1 MSAQRQL
8 RQSIRKKRLALT
20 PSESATCAEHLAQ
33 QVCSSKFVSNSRHIA
48 AYLAADGEIDPLPLM
63 QYFWSLGKI
72 IYLPVLVPFSMQKL
86 WFAKYEAGD
95 RLIYNRYGIAE
106 PLRRRLI
113 KPCALDLVLTPLV
126 AFDQAGHRIGM
137 GGGYYDR
144 SFAFLAGRRYWRK
157 PHMLGLAFE
166 FQKQDTI
173 KPNAW
178 DIPLTAI
185 ATEARLYNVKPE

>member
-1 MSAQRQL
+1 MPAQRQL
-8 RQSIRKKRLALT
+8 RQSIRKQRQALT
-20 PSESATCAEHLAQ
+20 TSESTTCAEQLAQ
-33 QVCSSKFVSNSRHIA
+33 HVRSSQFVSNSRHIA
-48 AYLAADGEIDPLPLM
+48 AYLPADGEIDPMPLV
-63 QYFWSLGKI
+63 QYLWSLGKT
-72 IYLPVLVPFSMQKL
+72 IYLPVLVPFSKQKL
-86 WFAKYEAGD
+86 WFAKFEAGD
-95 RLIYNRYGIAE
+95 QLVYNRYGIAE

-144 SFAFLAGRRYWRK
+144 SFAFLTGRQYWRK

-166 FQKQDTI
+166 FQKQGTI

-185 ATEARLYNVKPE
+185 ATEARLYTVK

>member
-1 MSAQRQL
+1 MPAQRQL
-8 RQSIRKKRLALT
+8 RQPIRKKRQALT
-20 PSESATCAEHLAQ
+20 PSESTACAEQLAQ
-33 QVCSSKFVSNSRHIA
+33 HVCSSQFVPNSRHIA
-48 AYLAADGEIDPLPLM
+48 AYLASDGEIDPLPLV
-63 QYFWSLGKI
+63 QCLWSLGKTV
-72 IYLPVLVPFSMQKL
+72 YLPVLVPFSNQKL

-95 RLIYNRYGIAE
+95 QLVYNRYGIAE

-166 FQKQDTI
+166 FQKQLSI

-185 ATEARLYNVKPE
+185 ATETCLYKVKPE

>member
-1 MSAQRQL
+1 MPAQHQL

-20 PSESATCAEHLAQ
+20 PSESTTCAELLAQ
-33 QVCSSKFVSNSRHIA
+33 HVCSSQFVCNSRYIA
-48 AYLAADGEIDPLPLM
+48 AYLATDGEIDPLPLM
-63 QYFWSLGKI
+63 QCLWSLGKT
-72 IYLPVLVPFSMQKL
+72 IYLPVLIPFSKQKL

-95 RLIYNRYGIAE
+95 QLVYNRYGIAE

-113 KPCALDLVLTPLV
+113 KPRALDLVLTPLV
-126 AFDQAGHRIGM
+126 AFDQAGHRVGM

-144 SFAFLAGRRYWRK
+144 SFAFLADRGYWRK

-166 FQKQDTI
+166 FQKQGTI

-185 ATEARLYNVKPE
+185 ATEARLYTVKPE

>member
-1 MSAQRQL
+1 MPAQRQL
-8 RQSIRKKRLALT
+8 RQSIRKQRQALT
-20 PSESATCAEHLAQ
+20 TSESTTCAEQLAQ
-33 QVCSSKFVSNSRHIA
+33 HVRSSQFVSNSRHIA
-48 AYLAADGEIDPLPLM
+48 AYLPADGEIDPMPLV
-63 QYFWSLGKI
+63 QYLWSLGKT
-72 IYLPVLVPFSMQKL
+72 IYLPVLVPFSKKKL
-86 WFAKYEAGD
+86 WFAKFEAGD
-95 RLIYNRYGIAE
+95 QLVYNRYGIAE

-144 SFAFLAGRRYWRK
+144 SFAFLTGRQYWRK

-166 FQKQDTI
+166 FQKQGTI
-173 KPNAW
+173 KQNAW

-185 ATEARLYNVKPE
+185 ATEARLYTVKTE

>member
-1 MSAQRQL
+1 MPAQRQL
-8 RQSIRKKRLALT
+8 RQSIRKQRQALT
-20 PSESATCAEHLAQ
+20 TSESSTCAEQLAQ
-33 QVCSSKFVSNSRHIA
+33 HVRSSQFVSNSRHIA
-48 AYLAADGEIDPLPLM
+48 AYLPADGEIDPLPLV
-63 QYFWSLGKI
+63 QYLWSLGKT
-72 IYLPVLVPFSMQKL
+72 IYLPVLVPFSKQKL
-86 WFAKYEAGD
+86 WFAKFEAGD
-95 RLIYNRYGIAE
+95 QLVYNRYGIAE

-144 SFAFLAGRRYWRK
+144 SFAFLTGRQYWRK

-166 FQKQDTI
+166 FQKQGAI

-185 ATEARLYNVKPE
+185 ATEARLYTVK

>member
-1 MSAQRQL
+1 MPAQRQL
-8 RQSIRKKRLALT
+8 RQSIRKQRQALT
-20 PSESATCAEHLAQ
+20 TSESTTCAEQLAQ
-33 QVCSSKFVSNSRHIA
+33 HVRSSQFVSNSRHIA
-48 AYLAADGEIDPLPLM
+48 AYLPADGEIDPMPLV
-63 QYFWSLGKI
+63 QYLWSLGKT
-72 IYLPVLVPFSMQKL
+72 IYLPVLVPFSKQKL
-86 WFAKYEAGD
+86 WFAKFEAGD
-95 RLIYNRYGIAE
+95 QLVYNRYGIAE

-144 SFAFLAGRRYWRK
+144 SFAFLTGRQYWRK

-166 FQKQDTI
+166 FQKQGTI
-173 KPNAW
+173 KQNAW

-185 ATEARLYNVKPE
+185 ATEARLYTVKTE